1 MSETLRIAVVGATS
15 LVGEAVLELLAE
27 RALPIGRVF
36 ALDVAEKDGETVSLG
51 NLELDVASVEDFDF
65 ANASLAIFVGGSE
78 LSRRFVP
85 EARNAGCA
93 VIDFSAVYRLSED
106 VPLVVPGIN
115 DAALD
120 DLGEGLLLAVPN
132 CTVTPVAKALAA
144 LQACGLERVTVAT
157 YQSVSG
163 TGRAALEELANQ
175 TTALFGARDVELEV
189 YPKRISFNVLP
200 QIGDVDEQGISEEEQ
215 SLVDELHK
223 VLAEPQL
230 RVEAS
235 CVRVP
240 VFFGHG
246 WAVTLQTRDPL
257 TADKARELLAAGGL
271 QIVDDPRGELP
282 YVTPL
287 EASGNEA
294 VWVSRVRQT
303 AGGTVSFWLAADNV
317 RAGAAEPCVALAAA
331 LMKRGYFA

>member
-15 LVGEAVLELLAE
+15 LVGEAVLELLVE

-120 DLGEGLLLAVPN
+120 DLGAAEERRERQFVGLFLEPDQPASVAIDAQADAVR
-132 CTVTPVAKALAA
+132 TA
-144 LQACGLERVTVAT
+144 ERHLRRPQQPA
-157 YQSVSG
+157 
-163 TGRAALEELANQ
+163 R
-175 TTALFGARDVELEV
+175 TALV
-189 YPKRISFNVLP
+189 YVVN
-200 QIGDVDEQGISEEEQ
+200 
-215 SLVDELHK
+215 
-223 VLAEPQL
+223 
-230 RVEAS
+230 
-235 CVRVP
+235 
-240 VFFGHG
+240 
-246 WAVTLQTRDPL
+246 
-257 TADKARELLAAGGL
+257 
-271 QIVDDPRGELP
+271 
-282 YVTPL
+282 
-287 EASGNEA
+287 
-294 VWVSRVRQT
+294 
-303 AGGTVSFWLAADNV
+303 
-317 RAGAAEPCVALAAA
+317 
-331 LMKRGYFA
+331 

>member
-65 ANASLAIFVGGSE
+65 ANASLSIFVGGSE

-115 DAALD
+115 DAVLD

-144 LQACGLERVTVAT
+144 LQACGLERVTIAT

-163 TGRAALEELANQ
+163 TGRTALEELANQ

-200 QIGDVDEQGISEEEQ
+200 LIGDVDEEGISEEEQ

-246 WAVTLQTRDPL
+246 WAVTLQTRDLL

-303 AGGTVSFWLAADNV
+303 AGGAVSFWLAADNV

>member
-15 LVGEAVLELLAE
+15 LVGEAVLELLPE
-27 RALPIGRVF
+27 RQLPIGRVF
-36 ALDVAEKDGETVSLG
+36 ALDVAGKEGETVSLG
-51 NLELDVASVEDFDF
+51 NLELDVTMVEDFDF

-78 LSRRFVP
+78 LSRRYIP
-85 EARNAGCA
+85 EARDAGCA
-93 VIDFSAVYRLSED
+93 VIDFSSVYRGADD

-115 DAALD
+115 DALLD
-120 DLGEGLLLAVPN
+120 GLGEALLVSVPN
-132 CTVTPVAKALAA
+132 CTVTPVARALAA
-144 LQACGLERVTVAT
+144 LRASGLERVTIAS

-163 TGRAALEELANQ
+163 SGRDALEELANQ

-200 QIGDVDEQGISEEEQ
+200 QIGDVDEHGVSEEEQ
-215 SLVDELHK
+215 SLVSELQK
-223 VLAEPQL
+223 ILGLPAL

-246 WAVTLQTRDPL
+246 WAVTLQTRDVL
-257 TADKARELLAAGGL
+257 GAAKARELLAAAGL
-271 QIVDDPRGELP
+271 HIVDPNGELG

-287 EASGNEA
+287 EAAGNEE
-294 VWVSRVRQT
+294 VWVSRVRDT
-303 AGGTVSFWLAADNV
+303 AAGTVSFWLAADNA
-317 RAGAAEPCVALAAA
+317 RAAAAEPCVALTAA